1 MIRKILFVLFL
12 LPILTISAQKQQYIG
27 VGINC
32 EKKGL
37 NDIRIGYGFSYE
49 NQLCKHHGFELG
61 LNYRS
66 MVEHHYLDFPPVGPV
81 DQYVDIRED
90 YLSIPVLYKFYS
102 NIVNISTGV
111 TLDYFV
117 GWKNITK
124 HSNLELTSSRNG
136 SKYFV
141 GWAFKVGKS
150 IKLSPKFI
158 LEPEI
163 QINPIFDYGY
173 IYYGASVKL
182 KYKL

>member
-1 MIRKILFVLFL
+1 MIHKILFVLSL
-12 LPILTISAQKQQYIG
+12 LTTLTISAQKQQFIG
-27 VGINC
+27 AGVNC

-37 NDIRIGYGFSYE
+37 NDIRIGYGLSYE
-49 NQLCKHHGFELG
+49 NQLSKHHGFELG

-66 MVEHHYLDFPPVGPV
+66 KVESFYYNYPALGFVNQQV
-81 DQYVDIRED
+81 RED
-90 YLSIPVLYKFYS
+90 YLSFTIMYKFYS

-117 GWKNITK
+117 GWKDLTK
-124 HSNLELTSSRNG
+124 QSNLEITSYSIGR
-136 SKYFV
+136 KYFV

-173 IYYGASVKL
+173 INSMVSVKL